1 MFISIPKEFFVPVVF
16 GEGFIL
22 NEQNNHLELDTD
34 MYRESTGKK
43 SVNENINKTYLE
55 ESKSIKEKQVII
67 DEEIEMDENKC
78 NNKVGQGSTIGQTT
92 TNQSTKPSTM
102 ENANQENIMYMALK
116 GEKDSEK
123 ICKNNGD
130 IFAELDNEFIDNI
143 DIKGCSEK

>member
-43 SVNENINKTYLE
+43 TINETINKTYLDK
-55 ESKSIKEKQVII
+55 SKSAKEKQDII
-67 DEEIEMDENKC
+67 DEEIEMNENKC
-78 NNKVGQGSTIGQTT
+78 NNKGAQGSTVGQIT

-102 ENANQENIMYMALK
+102 ENTNQGNIMYMSLK
-116 GEKDSEK
+116 GEKELEK
-123 ICKNNGD
+123 ICENNGE
-130 IFAELDNEFIDNI
+130 IFAELDDEFIENI

>member
-43 SVNENINKTYLE
+43 TINETINKTYLDK
-55 ESKSIKEKQVII
+55 SKSAKEKQDII
-67 DEEIEMDENKC
+67 DEEIEMNENKC
-78 NNKVGQGSTIGQTT
+78 NNKAAQGSAVGQIT

-102 ENANQENIMYMALK
+102 ENTNQGNIMYMSLK
-116 GEKDSEK
+116 GEKELEK
-123 ICKNNGD
+123 ICENNGE
-130 IFAELDNEFIDNI
+130 IFAELDDEFIENI

>member
-43 SVNENINKTYLE
+43 TINETINKTYLDK
-55 ESKSIKEKQVII
+55 SKSAKEKQDII
-67 DEEIEMDENKC
+67 DEEIEMNENKC
-78 NNKVGQGSTIGQTT
+78 NNKAAQGSTVGQIT

-102 ENANQENIMYMALK
+102 ENTNQGNIMYMSLK
-116 GEKDSEK
+116 GEKELEK
-123 ICKNNGD
+123 ICENNGE
-130 IFAELDNEFIDNI
+130 IFAELDDEFIENI
-143 DIKGCSEK
+143 DIIFSLT

>member
-43 SVNENINKTYLE
+43 TINETINKTYLDK
-55 ESKSIKEKQVII
+55 SKSAKEKQDII
-67 DEEIEMDENKC
+67 DEEIEMNENKC
-78 NNKVGQGSTIGQTT
+78 NNKAAQGSTVGQIT

-102 ENANQENIMYMALK
+102 ENTNQGNIMYMSLK
-116 GEKDSEK
+116 GEKELEK
-123 ICKNNGD
+123 ICENNGE
-130 IFAELDNEFIDNI
+130 IFAELDDEFIENI